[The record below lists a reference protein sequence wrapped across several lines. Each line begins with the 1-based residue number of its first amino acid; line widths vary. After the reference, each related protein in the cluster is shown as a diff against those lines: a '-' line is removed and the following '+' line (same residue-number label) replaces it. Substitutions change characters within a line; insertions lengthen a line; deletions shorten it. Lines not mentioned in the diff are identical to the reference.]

1 MSTSGGT
8 KAILAALAANLGIAV
23 TKFIAFLVSG
33 SSSMLAESVHSLA
46 DSGNQVL
53 LLIGGKR
60 ARRAA
65 DEEHPF
71 GYGRERFVYAFI
83 VAIVL
88 FSVGGVFSIYE
99 GVHKMQ
105 HPEPIQAAWL
115 PITVLIIAIVLESLS
130 LRTAMRESAPMR
142 RGITIYQFIRRA
154 KAPELPVVILEDI
167 AALIGL
173 VLAFI
178 GVMLTV
184 ITGDGLYD
192 GIGTIAIGLLLVAVA
207 IILGIE
213 VSSLL
218 VGEGASR
225 PDVAA
230 IRAAVTNGPE
240 VVRIIHM
247 RTLYLGPDELLV
259 GMKIAVRPASTA
271 ADVAVAIDAVERR
284 VRDAVPI
291 ARVLYLEPDID
302 RGVDPVTADQRRA
315 EASTPAPG

>member
-8 KAILAALAANLGIAV
+8 RAILAALAANLGIAV

-33 SSSMLAESVHSLA
+33 SSSMLAESVHSVA

-184 ITGDGLYD
+184 ITGNGIYD

-230 IRAAVTNGPE
+230 IRAAVTDGPE

-259 GMKIAVRPASTA
+259 GMKIAVPPASTA

-302 RGVDPVTADQRRA
+302 RGVDAVTADQRRA